1 MKRRTPL
8 SCRQGNDTEESVFAD
23 FEELLLT
30 RSPANNLAFVAQ
42 QINDAMERQ
51 VLGVATPCVSIKDA
65 VALAKGFFGPAVRG
79 DLSRA
84 KLEDNNLGAP
94 SRKRTH
100 EAEQRKRAALV
111 VAARLLKENKRLR
124 LPRKKSELA
133 TCVWK
138 QLAKDGGKPPP
149 HRTIRRWLD
158 EMIAAKK

>member
-8 SCRQGNDTEESVFAD
+8 SARQGNDTEESVFAD
-23 FEELLLT
+23 FEELLL
-30 RSPANNLAFVAQ
+30 RFSPANIDPTLIT
-42 QINDAMERQ
+42 QINDAMQHQ
-51 VLGVATPCVSIKDA
+51 VFAAVTPYVSIKDA
-65 VALAKGFFGPAVRG
+65 VMLAKGFFGPAVRG

-138 QLAKDGGKPPP
+138 ELAKDGGEPPP

-158 EMIAAKK
+158 EMIPAKK